1 MFARLADFV
10 ARHWLLVLLAWV
22 VVPVAVQLLAPSW
35 DDVAQDGDFAFLPS
49 RMTSVR
55 GEELIRRAFPD
66 QEDKSDVVLVVA
78 RADGRLRPRRP
89 GRRRPTGAGVRPRQD
104 IRARRG

>member
-22 VVPVAVQLLAPSW
+22 AIPLVVSLKAPSW
-35 DDVAQDGDFAFLPS
+35 DEVAQDGDLAFLPP

-55 GEELIRRAFPD
+55 GKRFSAGRFRTRKTRA
-66 QEDKSDVVLVVA
+66 
-78 RADGRLRPRRP
+78 
-89 GRRRPTGAGVRPRQD
+89 TWC
-104 IRARRG
+104 